1 MLFVSSS
8 KYCFLSFQ
16 LCPSLKVLD
25 YAPVW
30 KWRPL
35 LFCSIREC
43 MSVGFLKQSC
53 RRVYSSVFP
62 PLKSLYNVC
71 LTWLVSLVLYDAMLG
86 TWLLQPSCWCS
97 LALLKPCVERGP
109 FAIALLN
116 ESYVITLSAD
126 ANIIPLTRIKVTYT
140 YIRLC
145 ALSYFVWLYMCNFF
159 TLHQQD
165 GQCSKTP
172 AALLCLIHFNQ
183 NNTHY

>member
-1 MLFVSSS
+1 MLFVPSFN
-8 KYCFLSFQ
+8 YCFLSFQ

-30 KWRPL
+30 KWQHL
-35 LFCSIREC
+35 FFCSIREC
-43 MSVGFLKQSC
+43 MSVGFLKQFVEGLLLC
-53 RRVYSSVFP
+53 RL

-140 YIRLC
+140 YICLC
-145 ALSYFVWLYMCNFF
+145 ALSYFVWLNVLNYFA
-159 TLHQQD
+159 LHQQ
-165 GQCSKTP
+165 GGEHSVQK
-172 AALLCLIHFNQ
+172 L
-183 NNTHY
+183 